1 MKITMSELHELRD
14 SNSEVLDELIEVGR
28 WHVLHRLVF
37 KKDDKMWECY
47 YRKPTND
54 EWDKEDLNCEE
65 VIETRET
72 KTVYKKFLGP
82 EWKEL
87 GDLDPGSWFRY
98 DECLYQVYRVNE
110 DDVQAYSI
118 RDPRPT
124 LQYFKKNMRVVP
136 VIVEIKILEKIDVDN

>member
-37 KKDDKMWECY
+37 KKDGKLWECY
-47 YRKPTND
+47 YREPTND
-54 EWDKEDLNCEE
+54 EWDKEDLDCEE

-72 KTVYKKFLGP
+72 KTVYKKFKGP

-87 GDLDPGSWFRY
+87 GDLSPGSWFRY
-98 DECLYQVYRVNE
+98 DECLYQVFKTDRAAEIEV
-110 DDVQAYSI
+110 YSI
-118 RDPRPT
+118 NRSFLR
-124 LQYFKKNMRVVP
+124 YFSRKLHVVP
-136 VIVEIKILEKIDVDN
+136 VVVEIKILEKIDVDN